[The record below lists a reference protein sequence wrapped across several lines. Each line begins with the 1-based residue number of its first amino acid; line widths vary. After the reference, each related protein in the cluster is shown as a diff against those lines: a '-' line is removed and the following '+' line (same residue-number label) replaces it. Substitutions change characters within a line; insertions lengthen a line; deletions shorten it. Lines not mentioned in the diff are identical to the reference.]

1 MASCPYL
8 CLLSLF
14 DLRAESLYLMPQRL
28 YPLAYLLGAVTSI
41 AKLLVVVEILKGTLL
56 TWSIANTFIAPEP
69 MPSRPGNTPATNI
82 SANPSGTR

>member
-14 DLRAESLYLMPQRL
+14 YLRAESLYLMTQRL

-41 AKLLVVVEILKGTLL
+41 AKLLVVVEILKGILL
-56 TWSIANTFIAPEP
+56 T
-69 MPSRPGNTPATNI
+69 
-82 SANPSGTR
+82 